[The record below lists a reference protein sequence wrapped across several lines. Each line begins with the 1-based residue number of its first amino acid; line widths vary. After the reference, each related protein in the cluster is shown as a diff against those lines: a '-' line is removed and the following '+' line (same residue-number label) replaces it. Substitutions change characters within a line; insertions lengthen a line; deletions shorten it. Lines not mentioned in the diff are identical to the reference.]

1 MRDAVAWSYD
11 LLAPDA
17 QCLFRQLAIFPG
29 GFTLDAAEWID
40 GAETDGS
47 EGEAATLDRLE
58 ALLDQSMVVR
68 DVGIDGEPRFRM
80 LETIRAFGLEQLT
93 EEEDAAVRDRHAHY
107 FRSLTQ
113 ALRPIVVTESARA
126 PLERLAAE
134 DANLRAALAW
144 LADQDAAAEFGAV
157 VTGLSGYWLA
167 YSHLAE
173 AASWIERALAIRERM
188 PQAEQARLLI
198 ASAILSGFRGD
209 LAWAEV
215 ANAEGLALSRSAG
228 DAFDV
233 AMALTSYG
241 ASRNQLGQFTEAAAL
256 LEEGRTV
263 AESIADPRQRAAMT
277 GRALANLSVTARG
290 RGNFVLATILS
301 EHALT
306 RYRGLGFDLA
316 ETRTLMDLAGIAKD
330 TGDVPLMVAHYQ
342 TCLAQTGERG
352 DMRVVWVALS
362 GIASACSAWDQL
374 ETAVL
379 LYAAADALRERV
391 GLAMSLLSIG
401 LSPSAV
407 WPRSARRW
415 ARRHSPRPG
424 PRAAHSRSFR
434 SWPSPR
440 VRPQMR
446 VNQDPHQPLCRPS

>member
-1 MRDAVAWSYD
+1 M
-11 LLAPDA
+11 
-17 QCLFRQLAIFPG
+17 
-29 GFTLDAAEWID
+29 
-40 GAETDGS
+40 
-47 EGEAATLDRLE
+47 
-58 ALLDQSMVVR
+58 
-68 DVGIDGEPRFRM
+68 
-80 LETIRAFGLEQLT
+80 
-93 EEEDAAVRDRHAHY
+93 
-107 FRSLTQ
+107 
-113 ALRPIVVTESARA
+113 ARA

-134 DANLRAALAW
+134 DANLRAAL
-144 LADQDAAAEFGAV
+144 LSVSGSHAAAEFGAV

-173 AASWIERALAIRERM
+173 AASWIERALAMRERM

-362 GIASACSAWDQL
+362 RDRQRLFRLGSAGNGRP
-374 ETAVL
+374 AVRRGRC
-379 LYAAADALRERV
+379 AAGA
-391 GLAMSLLSIG
+391 G
-401 LSPSAV
+401 
-407 WPRSARRW
+407 
-415 ARRHSPRPG
+415 RPG
-424 PRAAHSRSFR
+424 DVSPVRSGCHRARSGRAPRGVGRGAIRRGLGRGPRTPARSGPGHRRECGPRCESTRTRTSRCAVPVDAAGARGAAPACGRRNPDRDIAEALFIGPRTVSWHVSAILSKLGVFSRTQLA
-434 SWPSPR
+434 
-440 VRPQMR
+440 VKAHA
-446 VNQDPHQPLCRPS
+446 DGLI